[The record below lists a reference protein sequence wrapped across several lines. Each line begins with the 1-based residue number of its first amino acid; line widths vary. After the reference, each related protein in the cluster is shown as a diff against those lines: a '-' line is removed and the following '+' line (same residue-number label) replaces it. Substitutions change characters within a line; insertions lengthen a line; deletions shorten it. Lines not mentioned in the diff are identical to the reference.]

1 MARRIANFK
10 ALDSVDISSTK
21 TSEKSNVS
29 GMDEGVF
36 LVNWSGTTPIGV
48 LTVEASNSSVNDFRA
63 GNEVWSELDFG
74 VAINVTGNT
83 GNHEL
88 NFTSLPFKWIRIIYT
103 TTSGIGTM
111 SAHFN
116 ATSLGA

>member
-10 ALDSVDISSTK
+10 AFDSVDISSTK
-21 TSEKSNVS
+21 TSAKSDVS
-29 GMDEGVF
+29 GMDEGIY

-48 LTVEASNSSVNDFRA
+48 LTVEASNSSANDFRA
-63 GNEVWSELDFG
+63 GTEVWNSLDFG
-74 VAINVTGNT
+74 TAMNVTGNT
-83 GNHEL
+83 GNHEI
-88 NFTSLPFKWIRIIYT
+88 NFTSMSFKWIRIIYT

-116 ATSLGA
+116 ATSIGA